1 MSLLDA
7 EIEVLGHAHSLAL
20 RTNGSHL
27 SVDLF
32 PATTSRQDDSMLVS
46 PSLDRAAAL
55 ADAGQWEAAREAY
68 ASLLGGHE
76 AADARWGLARACWWV
91 GETRRAREHAE
102 HAFAAYDVERRYAE
116 AAMVAVHLCIWQLAN
131 FDNAAAGHGWLARA
145 RQMADHSNDP
155 SVTGWVTLLS
165 GYFAG
170 DPHEGLQHLEAAADT
185 ASSQADRDLGT
196 MALADLGLS
205 HVMAGDVERGMGM
218 LDEAMAAT
226 LAEPRGM
233 LEVVVWA
240 SCDMLAACSL
250 VGDVQRASQWCR
262 AADRFM
268 DTYGCPFLQARCRA
282 HYGRVLV
289 AAGRWTEAERELER
303 ALSMAADTGRG
314 PRTEA
319 LTALADLRQRQGRP
333 EESLQFLD
341 AADNTAT
348 GVAIK
353 ASCFL
358 DLGRVGDARAALR
371 SELAVQPLDSADYA
385 LLVATLAEVALA
397 AGRLDEAAE
406 LLAPDHP
413 VMRAPAYP
421 RSAGLLAN
429 ARGLLAAAR
438 HDANSA
444 RNHLGFALEMFIRL
458 ELPFEA
464 ACTELHLALMLRGSD
479 VDAAIGRAQA
489 AHQRLEGIGARR
501 RAAEAAGLLRSLGVT
516 PRPGRPSG
524 DTLSARE
531 RDVLELMAAGLSNP
545 DIAQRLFLSRRTVG
559 HHVSSILHKLNLKSR
574 AEAAAYAV
582 LQSAPQ
588 GSTAPGTPIPTQ
600 LPPGRRSSRT

>member
-1 MSLLDA
+1 M
-7 EIEVLGHAHSLAL
+7 HSLAL
-20 RTNGSHL
+20 RPKGSHL

-32 PATTSRQDDSMLVS
+32 AATTSRQDDSMVVS
-46 PSLDRAAAL
+46 PSLENAAAL

-68 ASLLGGHE
+68 AALLEGHE
-76 AADARWGLARACWWV
+76 DADAHWGLARACWWLS
-91 GETRRAREHAE
+91 ETRRARDQAE
-102 HAFAAYDVERRYAE
+102 HAFSAFDVERRYAD
-116 AAMVAVHLCIWQLAN
+116 AAMVAVHLCIWHLTN
-131 FDNAAAGHGWLARA
+131 FDNAVAGHGWLVQARH
-145 RQMADHSNDP
+145 MADRSNDP
-155 SVTGWVTLLS
+155 SVIGWVTLVS

-170 DPHEGLQHLEAAADT
+170 DPHEGLRLLEAAAET
-185 ASSQADRDLGT
+185 ASSQADRDLAT
-196 MALADLGLS
+196 MAKADLGFS
-205 HVMAGDVERGMGM
+205 HVMAGNVERGMGM

-250 VGDVQRASQWCR
+250 VDDLQRASQWCR

-289 AAGRWTEAERELER
+289 AAGRWTEAERELDR

-319 LTALADLRQRQGRP
+319 LTALADLRQRQGRS
-333 EESLQFLD
+333 EEGLQLLD

-348 GVAIK
+348 GVAIR
-353 ASCFL
+353 ASCLL
-358 DLGRVGDARAALR
+358 DLGRTDEARAALR
-371 SELAVQPLDSADYA
+371 SELAVQSLDSADYA
-385 LLVATLAEVALA
+385 LLVAALAEVALA
-397 AGRLDEAAE
+397 AGRLEEAAQ
-406 LLAPDHP
+406 LLAHDHP
-413 VMRAPAYP
+413 VRRAPAYP
-421 RSAGLLAN
+421 RSAGLLAK
-429 ARGLLAAAR
+429 ASGLLSVAQ
-438 HDANSA
+438 HDVNSA
-444 RNHLGFALEMFIRL
+444 RNHLGFALEMFTRL

-464 ACTELHLALMLRGSD
+464 ACTELHLALMLRADD

-489 AHQRLEGIGARR
+489 AHQRLEGIGARQ
-501 RAAEAAGLLRSLGVT
+501 RAAEAAALLRSLGVT

-531 RDVLELMAAGLSNP
+531 RDVLELLAAGLSNP
-545 DIAQRLFLSRRTVG
+545 EIAQRLFLSRRTVG
-559 HHVSSILHKLNLKSR
+559 HHVSSILHKLDLKSR

-582 LQSAPQ
+582 RQSAPP
-588 GSTAPGTPIPTQ
+588 GRTAPGTPTPTPA
-600 LPPGRRSSRT
+600 LPRRRSSRT